1 MGKPYIKGGS
11 INKEELEELAKT
23 FKTANFRFSSD
34 AISLGH
40 CFEMIAERINEA
52 ENIKQQAAEKIK
64 QYENEI
70 NADSRVKELT
80 AKLEESYKA
89 QRRAFKISE
98 EEEKNIKLW
107 KEKHDAQR
115 HNLNTLEKKLHA
127 GGAIG
132 GRYHYEFHPTSIGTA
147 GSCIC
152 GSCQNKAFQEAKG
165 DREKYKKLLE
175 KYDAAFEFS
184 EL

>member
-11 INKEELEELAKT
+11 IDKEELEELAKT
-23 FKTANFRFSSD
+23 FKTVNFRFSGD

-107 KEKHDAQR
+107 KEKHDVQR

-132 GRYHYEFHPTSIGTA
+132 GRYYFEFYPTSIGVA
-147 GSCIC
+147 ANCVC
-152 GSCQNKAFQEAKG
+152 GGCERLAFKESNG
-165 DREKYKKLLE
+165 NYEEYKKLIK
-175 KYDAAFEFS
+175 KYDAKFEFS